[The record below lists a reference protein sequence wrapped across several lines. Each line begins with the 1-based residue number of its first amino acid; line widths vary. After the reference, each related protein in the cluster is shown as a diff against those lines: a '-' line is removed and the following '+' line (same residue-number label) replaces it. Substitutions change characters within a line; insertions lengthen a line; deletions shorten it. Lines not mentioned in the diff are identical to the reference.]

1 MFTKKGDNV
10 RFVILLIVVFAIFLS
25 LCACGETE
33 ETPKATATVQV
44 SVEPTGQKT
53 TVPTESSTES
63 PSELTTSV
71 PTAVITEVPTESVT
85 ATATAPVTATST
97 ATTTATATAT
107 TTTTAIATAEQTSDS
122 TVNSTLEPTSSVTV
136 MPTSGPLTTS
146 TAKPTE
152 TVQKTPQPTSGVPD
166 DLVEIPTIT
175 TKYVVRRDFTDHVSE
190 VYASD
195 DLEEA
200 KLFADMNAHTGYS
213 VFDASGNVI
222 YSKYSQKV
230 TDLLKACR
238 KISDKLIVDGFK
250 LGVAPKNPA
259 FDDSAKL
266 IAADTFVG
274 WVLYESGYRGGQ
286 PEDTGLVFNEPG
298 SHGNLVDFC
307 IANGLTKITNIDD
320 VKTGDI
326 VFYSKTEEG
335 ATYPDSVCIVASD
348 LFEDDSQYLYD
359 LSNVEDL
366 SEMQPMRQ
374 PLISFMFAYRIK

>member
-1 MFTKKGDNV
+1 MFTNNGKNV
-10 RFVILLIVVFAIFLS
+10 KFAFVLLVSLMMIFV

-33 ETPKATATVQV
+33 EAPKATATVQV
-44 SVEPTGQKT
+44 SVKPTG
-53 TVPTESSTES
+53 
-63 PSELTTSV
+63 
-71 PTAVITEVPTESVT
+71 
-85 ATATAPVTATST
+85 
-97 ATTTATATAT
+97 TATATAT
-107 TTTTAIATAEQTSDS
+107 TTAA
-122 TVNSTLEPTSSVTV
+122 
-136 MPTSGPLTTS
+136 
-146 TAKPTE
+146 PTE
-152 TVQKTPQPTSGVPD
+152 TDAVSDTTGEPTMLPTDGTSTGEPLLTPTGLPTADATDAPKPTNGTN
-166 DLVEIPTIT
+166 LEVEKPVIT
-175 TKYVVRRDFTDHVSE
+175 TKYVVRRDFADYVSE
-190 VYASD
+190 INASD

-213 VFDASGNVI
+213 VYDASGNVI

-238 KISDKLIVDGFK
+238 KISDKLIVEGFK
-250 LGVAPKNPA
+250 LGVAPANPA
-259 FDDSAKL
+259 FDNSAKL

-286 PEDTGLVFNEPG
+286 SEDTGLVFNEPG

-307 IANGLTKITNIDD
+307 IANGLTKITSIDE

-326 VFYSKTEEG
+326 VFYSKIG
-335 ATYPDSVCIVASD
+335 AEADYPDSVCVVASD

-374 PLISFMFAYRIK
+374 PLPDFMFAYRIK

>member
-1 MFTKKGDNV
+1 MFTNNGKNV
-10 RFVILLIVVFAIFLS
+10 KFAFILMVSLVMIFV

-33 ETPKATATVQV
+33 EAPKATATVQV
-44 SVEPTGQKT
+44 SVKPTG
-53 TVPTESSTES
+53 
-63 PSELTTSV
+63 
-71 PTAVITEVPTESVT
+71 
-85 ATATAPVTATST
+85 T
-97 ATTTATATAT
+97 ATTTATAA
-107 TTTTAIATAEQTSDS
+107 
-122 TVNSTLEPTSSVTV
+122 
-136 MPTSGPLTTS
+136 
-146 TAKPTE
+146 PTE
-152 TVQKTPQPTSGVPD
+152 TSAVSDATGESTIAPTEGAPTGEPLLTPTGMPTVDETDAPEPTNGTN
-166 DLVEIPTIT
+166 LEVEKPVIT
-175 TKYVVRRDFTDHVSE
+175 TKYVVRRDFTDYVSE
-190 VYASD
+190 VHASD

-213 VFDASGNVI
+213 VYDASGNVI
-222 YSKYSQKV
+222 YSKNSQKV
-230 TDLLKACR
+230 TELLKACR

-250 LGVAPKNPA
+250 LGVAPANPA

-286 PEDTGLVFNEPG
+286 SEDTGLVFNEPG

-307 IANGLTKITNIDD
+307 IANGLTKITNIDEI
-320 VKTGDI
+320 KTGDI
-326 VFYSKTEEG
+326 VFYSKTDEN

-374 PLISFMFAYRIK
+374 PLPDFMFAYRIK